1 MRTAL
6 GRNTLEGKKAHGT
19 PSQIVDVSLGSNY
32 LSFLFNQVVEQNI
45 QYSTIRHRCIC
56 LRFQMRKFWK
66 AMKDKAQET
75 SDLSFLTD
83 RKRQTQGMLW
93 TQAFW
98 TSLFF
103 FLTETSSWLLFV
115 HGTRLHK
122 GLSVHI
128 AIIHWASG
136 LFLLAKT
143 SRPGIGWES
152 CNPPATDLR
161 VHPLAVGFN
170 WKASASVARRRVFH
184 SRDQRKETSSTHVYR
199 RCLFSP
205 FLNKDKD
212 VTFGF
217 SLLESHSRFKFKVSA
232 LLRIVGIRGKHYCLC
247 GYQSCKWLG
256 QKSLPFLSW
265 LKISYV
271 LGILLSFWHH
281 MGQYTDKQR
290 G

>member
-6 GRNTLEGKKAHGT
+6 GRYTLKGKKAHGT
-19 PSQIVDVSLGSNY
+19 PSQIVDVSLGNNY
-32 LSFLFNQVVEQNI
+32 LIFLFNQVVEQNI
-45 QYSTIRHRCIC
+45 QYSTIRHSCIY
-56 LRFQMRKFWK
+56 LRFQMRKFWE
-66 AMKDKAQET
+66 AMKDKAQVT
-75 SDLSFLTD
+75 SDLLFLTD
-83 RKRQTQGMLW
+83 GKRQTQGMLW

-98 TSLFF
+98 TSFSFELKRHHGY
-103 FLTETSSWLLFV
+103 SV

-122 GLSVHI
+122 GLPVHI
-128 AIIHWASG
+128 AIKHWASG
-136 LFLLAKT
+136 FFLLAET

-152 CNPPATDLR
+152 CNPPATDLG

-184 SRDQRKETSSTHVYR
+184 FRDQRKETSSTHVYR
-199 RCLFSP
+199 RCSFSP

-232 LLRIVGIRGKHYCLC
+232 LLRIVGIRGKHCCLC

-265 LKISYV
+265 LMIS
-271 LGILLSFWHH
+271 
-281 MGQYTDKQR
+281 
-290 G
+290 